1 MVSLIGLSVST
12 NRVLANLSSS
22 DSTATAAALARL
34 LASLRDD
41 VLRVYRSSL
50 VKSSGLWQGR
60 MI

>member
-1 MVSLIGLSVST
+1 LSVSI

-22 DSTATAAALARL
+22 DSTATATALAGL